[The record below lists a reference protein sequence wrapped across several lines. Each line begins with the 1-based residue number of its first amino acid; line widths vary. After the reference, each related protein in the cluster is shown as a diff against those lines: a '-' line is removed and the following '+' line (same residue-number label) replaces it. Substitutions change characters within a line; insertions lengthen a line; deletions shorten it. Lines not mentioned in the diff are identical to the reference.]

1 MSLCYWILGSL
12 PRHHLKIRLFSR
24 SPYFLGV
31 WVRAVSS
38 LLRSVSNPSHLVT
51 SVSTFHHLHF
61 ILRVTGSITCLRDK
75 SDCVTSECQPS
86 LHVLLPAVDCSLPYQ
101 PLSTHSSRF
110 SNPATES
117 VTPWVRQVLLW
128 LHITLQSVSQTEKLS
143 FFISKPQLFFLKDR
157 NDHSSWRIT
166 SQPTLSNWS
175 HVQCAVI
182 TFCSYLYCGAFF
194 FFFCCVVIF
203 VSESISTDF

>member
-12 PRHHLKIRLFSR
+12 PRHCLKIRLFSR
-24 SPYFLGV
+24 SPYFFGV

-51 SVSTFHHLHF
+51 FVSTFHHLHF

-75 SDCVTSECQPS
+75 SDCVTSKCQPS

-117 VTPWVRQVLLW
+117 VTPWVRQVFCYGSTSLCNLFHR
-128 LHITLQSVSQTEKLS
+128 LKNSPSLSQSPNYFS
-143 FFISKPQLFFLKDR
+143 
-157 NDHSSWRIT
+157 
-166 SQPTLSNWS
+166 
-175 HVQCAVI
+175 
-182 TFCSYLYCGAFF
+182 
-194 FFFCCVVIF
+194 
-203 VSESISTDF
+203 